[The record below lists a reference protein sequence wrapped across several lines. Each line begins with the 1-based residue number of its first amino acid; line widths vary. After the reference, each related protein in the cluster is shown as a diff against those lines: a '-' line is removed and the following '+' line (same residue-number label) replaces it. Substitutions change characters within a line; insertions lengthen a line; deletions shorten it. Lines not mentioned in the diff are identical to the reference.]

1 MRRSTLALALASI
14 LTLGI
19 TAAAPAQAERAG
31 RAFTVL
37 GKTWCLGAPEGVRC
51 DLRVPMTPA
60 VGAASTPTATSAV
73 TPTAKPTAPA
83 APAAPTAPAAPN
95 ASTAAPTAAASPA
108 VPSLEAR
115 PDSIVGRWLALA
127 RERAAASR

>member
-73 TPTAKPTAPA
+73 TSTAKPTAP
-83 APAAPTAPAAPN
+83 PTPAAPN

-127 RERAAASR
+127 RERAAAAR

>member
-19 TAAAPAQAERAG
+19 TAAEPAHAERAG

-37 GKTWCLGAPEGVRC
+37 GKTWCLGAPDGVRC
-51 DLRVPMTPA
+51 DVRFPMTSAHGSASASPA
-60 VGAASTPTATSAV
+60 TAAPSATAPAPKAV
-73 TPTAKPTAPA
+73 TA
-83 APAAPTAPAAPN
+83 APAA
-95 ASTAAPTAAASPA
+95 SPA
-108 VPSLEAR
+108 TPAVEAR
-115 PDSIVGRWLALA
+115 PDSIVGRWLAMV

>member
-19 TAAAPAQAERAG
+19 TAAAPAHAERAG

-73 TPTAKPTAPA
+73 TSTAKPTE
-83 APAAPTAPAAPN
+83 PAAPTAPAAPN

-108 VPSLEAR
+108 VPSIEAR

>member
-37 GKTWCLGAPEGVRC
+37 GKTWCLGAPDGVRC
-51 DLRVPMTPA
+51 DLRVPMPPA

-73 TPTAKPTAPA
+73 TPTAKPTAP
-83 APAAPTAPAAPN
+83 PTPAAPN
-95 ASTAAPTAAASPA
+95 ASTAAPTAATSPA
-108 VPSLEAR
+108 MPSIEAR

>member
-73 TPTAKPTAPA
+73 TSTAKPTAP
-83 APAAPTAPAAPN
+83 PTPAAPN
-95 ASTAAPTAAASPA
+95 ALTAAPTAATSPA
-108 VPSLEAR
+108 MPSIEAR